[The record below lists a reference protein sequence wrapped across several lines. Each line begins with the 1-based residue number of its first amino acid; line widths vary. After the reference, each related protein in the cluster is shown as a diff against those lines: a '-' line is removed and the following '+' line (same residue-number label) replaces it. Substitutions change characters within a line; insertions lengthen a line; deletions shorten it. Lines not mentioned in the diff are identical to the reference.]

1 MLATTR
7 LLKAAPPPLRR
18 SITTAQL
25 DIVRD
30 TLPAVAAAGTKLGPF
45 TSRERSRDVLLLLGV
60 VWKSTSSSRSNGEQ
74 LASMAWNLHTIKQTQ
89 LRGRRRV
96 ASEFYFHTGGSKEF
110 MASVAGQL
118 ASYGVPQSRLAFESF
133 GPSEAGDV
141 LAQAA

>member
-74 LASMAWNLHTIKQTQ
+74 LASMAWNLHPIKQTQ

-96 ASEFYFHTGGSKEF
+96 D
-110 MASVAGQL
+110 
-118 ASYGVPQSRLAFESF
+118 GV
-133 GPSEAGDV
+133 
-141 LAQAA
+141 